1 MQSQSTFSLLFWV
14 NASRAKNNTVSVY
27 ARITVN
33 GKRANISLKR
43 KVVLSEWDSV
53 KGKARGNKQESRL
66 LNRYLDLVKNR
77 IYEAH
82 DQLLKEEVFICAQS
96 IKARF
101 LGEDNEEY
109 SLLTLID
116 YHNTQMSESLTYGT
130 LKNYFTT
137 QRYIKL
143 FLTQKRKTQD
153 IYLSRLTYRFLVD
166 FERFLRSYVPTDH
179 QKQMENNTVMK
190 HIQRLRKMV
199 TLAYKMEWIDKDPF
213 IKFKPKYIKNEREF
227 LREEDL
233 QKIINRDFEFERL
246 TLVKDLFLFSCYT
259 GLSYIDVM
267 NLNYNHIAIGID
279 GGRWIVTNRQK
290 THNKVKIPLLPM
302 AKELIQKYDG
312 HIKTKKTNTLFPN
325 ISNQKL
331 NAYLKEIADLCKIKK
346 KLTFHIARH
355 TFATTITLSNG
366 VPIETVSK
374 LLGHTKIATTQIYAK
389 VIETKVSQDMMDLS
403 FKMKKF
409 QKENINNN
417 KAQGQE

>member
-1 MQSQSTFSLLFWV
+1 
-14 NASRAKNNTVSVY
+14 K
-27 ARITVN
+27 I
-33 GKRANISLKR
+33 I
-43 KVVLSEWDSV
+43 LSEWDSV

-82 DQLLKEEVFICAQS
+82 DQLLKENIFICSQS

-143 FLTQKRKTQD
+143 FLTTKRKTQD

-179 QKQMENNTVMK
+179 QKRMENNTVMK

-199 TLAYKMEWIDKDPF
+199 TLAYKMEWIEKDPF
-213 IKFKPKYIKNEREF
+213 IKFKPTYIKNEREY
-227 LREEDL
+227 LREDEL
-233 QKIINRDFEFERL
+233 QNIIDRDFEFERL

-267 NLNYNHIAIGID
+267 NLNEDNIAIGID
-279 GGRWIVTNRQK
+279 GARWIITNRQK
-290 THNKVKIPLLPM
+290 THNKVKIPILSQ
-302 AKELIQKYDG
+302 AKELIEKYRF
-312 HIKTKKTNTLFPN
+312 HIKTKKTKTLFPN

-331 NAYLKEIADLCKIKK
+331 NAYLKEIADLCGINKN
-346 KLTFHIARH
+346 LTFHIARH

-374 LLGHTKIATTQIYAK
+374 LLGHTKITTTQIYAK
-389 VIETKVSQDMMDLS
+389 VIETKVSQDMMALS
-403 FKMKKF
+403 LKMERNK
-409 QKENINNN
+409 KENINKND
-417 KAQGQE
+417 AIG